1 MAELPCILIVTL
13 HVFFVSYSFVLLQ
26 DGDTPLDILK
36 QESDYSEEQTERRRK
51 CLQLLQ
57 VISSVSV

>member
-1 MAELPCILIVTL
+1 MCSL
-13 HVFFVSYSFVLLQ
+13 FSYSFVLLQ

-36 QESDYSEEQTERRRK
+36 QESYDDEEVTERRQK

-57 VISSVSV
+57 VIISVSV